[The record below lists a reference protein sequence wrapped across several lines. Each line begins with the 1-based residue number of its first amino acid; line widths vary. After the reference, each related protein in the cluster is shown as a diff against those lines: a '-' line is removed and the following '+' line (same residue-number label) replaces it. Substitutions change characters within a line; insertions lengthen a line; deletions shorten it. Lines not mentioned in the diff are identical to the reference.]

1 MCQYF
6 IINSIVEIDMVKIG
20 DIFYMDTNKGRA
32 YLQYIKRVKKF
43 GWMIRV
49 FRVFIPKIILML
61 QKYQNLP

>member
-1 MCQYF
+1 
-6 IINSIVEIDMVKIG
+6 MVKIG